1 MRPFKSGRFFSVIQ
15 KVSGFAYE
23 NMIFLVSIP
32 FVLFSSVIIGMSGQT
47 DTWPTEEEMKR
58 GK

>member
-1 MRPFKSGRFFSVIQ
+1 MRPFKSGGFFSVIQ

-23 NMIFLVSIP
+23 NIIFLISVP

-47 DTWPTEEEMKR
+47 DTWPTEEEMKHR
-58 GK
+58 K